1 VEIGA
6 GEPIVVTV
14 TNVRETG
21 GIGITKSL
29 SGPISGAPTT
39 FSAFL
44 DCDGDAYDQPV
55 SLTLAP
61 DVAETVL
68 VDGIPTGTHCVFTE
82 PSIPPQWTL
91 GGIASNEITID
102 TTDIIEINIVN
113 VRVVGELTIVK
124 QIDGNVGQDVSFDLT
139 LDCSDDLFDTDVPV
153 DIPSGSTSV
162 SEAFSGIPTGVTC
175 QVDESTLPA
184 GWTLVSIAPEEVT
197 ISEEAAT
204 ITVTNAADGPSP
216 PPIPNPSPSPPST
229 APPSTTDPSTMSP
242 SGRLPNT
249 GGPTVW
255 AIIAAVLLI
264 TVGGI
269 LTATDRRRRH

>member
-1 VEIGA
+1 MEIGE
-6 GEPIVVTV
+6 GEPVVVTV

-68 VDGIPTGTHCVFTE
+68 IDGIPTGTHCVFTE

-91 GGIASNEITID
+91 GGIASNEITIE

-113 VRVVGELTIVK
+113 VRVVGELVVVK
-124 QIDGNVGQDVSFDLT
+124 QIDGSIDEDVSFDLT
-139 LDCSDDLFDTDVPV
+139 LDCSDDLFDTEVPV
-153 DIPSGSTSV
+153 DIPAGSTSV
-162 SEAFSGIPTGVTC
+162 TESFSGIPTGVTC
-175 QVDESTLPA
+175 EVTETTPPA
-184 GWTLVSIAPEEVT
+184 GWTLESIEPESVT
-197 ISEEAAT
+197 ISEEPTT
-204 ITVTNAADGPSP
+204 ITVTNTATNRLHSDTKSLTHPAQRHHPPQCRQRRHPTATCPTPADPRPGLILAA
-216 PPIPNPSPSPPST
+216 
-229 APPSTTDPSTMSP
+229 A
-242 SGRLPNT
+242 
-249 GGPTVW
+249 
-255 AIIAAVLLI
+255 LLI
-264 TVGGI
+264 TVAASLI
-269 LTATDRRRRH
+269 TTSRRRQH